1 MGHFTLLPNGVNPFC
16 PAVPHISPE
25 RNRPNLSEP
34 VENVVSAE
42 MQGFTIADLCPAV
55 EKAWD
60 SFRLS
65 FVPCPMSQEK
75 NF

>member
-1 MGHFTLLPNGVNPFC
+1 M
-16 PAVPHISPE
+16 SPE

-60 SFRLS
+60 SVRLS
-65 FVPCPMSQEK
+65 FVPCPMSQKKSGGGEPA
-75 NF
+75 FLTAIVWVVPVRLW